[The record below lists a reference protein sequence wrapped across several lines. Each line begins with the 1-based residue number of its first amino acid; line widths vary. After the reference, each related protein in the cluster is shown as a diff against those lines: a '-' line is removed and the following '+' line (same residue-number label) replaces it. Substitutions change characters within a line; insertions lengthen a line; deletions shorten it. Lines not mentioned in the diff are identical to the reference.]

1 MNTQDAIFAAAG
13 GALIGLAA
21 ASWLVLTGKTA
32 GVSGMLYG
40 MVKPEKSE
48 SGWQASFLL
57 GLLIGGI
64 GLSLFWPERLP
75 DLGGANLWVFGVA
88 GLLVGFGTRLGG
100 GCTSGH
106 GVCGIGRFSMRS
118 IVGTCVFMAT
128 GVGAVYVFKHVVGV

>member
-1 MNTQDAIFAAAG
+1 MALNDATMALAG

-75 DLGGANLWVFGVA
+75 DLAGGKLWVFGVA

-128 GVGAVYVFKHVVGV
+128 GVAAVYVFKHVVGV